1 MCKGNTRCLNHI
13 VDSEELTI
21 APEDIDECLDNVN
34 DIVLNRS
41 GLRNYG
47 STCYLNAF
55 LQIYFHFA
63 ELRQAIY
70 QLPYDQSSPEGVI
83 EQLQLIFSQMQLSRE
98 GLVDPG
104 GLIEALHL
112 SERDQQVGVIPLSS
126 GRFDWLNLIEY
137 WRQRFKYSKE
147 PVDYCHRVQCQDL
160 WVVLMFEFFFKDAP
174 EFHSLFMSL
183 LETRFSS
190 VGQTAIRNLFQGSC
204 VYETRC
210 QTCGFVSRLPSQ
222 FLELDIKVS
231 TGCLEEYIQKYLA
244 EEELTGDNQY
254 ACPQCAMKR
263 DGSRRV
269 RITATPLMLC
279 IQLLRFNYD
288 QRLGRRVKQAA
299 PVRLPDLLDM
309 GPYISPEHPSN
320 SPEGGVKK
328 RFLYRCSGVLLHL
341 GRYSTSGHYIAVVRC
356 SDVDKDLWK
365 VCNDERVFTVP
376 VDEFDLSKV
385 NAAATSATS
394 VRSTPKKPAS
404 SSSKLAAMNV
414 ESDTVENVN
423 TTNVDGDNVYHV
435 SPSAYMVFYRLIETD
450 DAPANSEGTAMEID
464 VPDHLRRVVD
474 ASNVAFTMEN
484 LNKRLKKYN
493 CRPCASTP
501 VSIQAFAAVTSMNS
515 LSAFH
520 AVSPFIIL
528 RSFGLTW
535 IEQKQQTLGQLIL
548 RRYILENLR
557 TVKGKKSLPCKR
569 RKPNSSFD
577 SNGGDVN
584 CTSNVVNL
592 VSDDSDDESS
602 TGGDLD
608 DICIVPTWWLAEWLN
623 KPQLPPP
630 QLYFPPQD
638 KAVFVEARQFT
649 GTLPIFCTHNRI
661 SPNVHLQHIRAVS
674 RSGLSRCF
682 NLSLDLDCG
691 EVVAPNSISSPFTSV
706 EAAAALSPCI
716 DCLRWR
722 VAVKGFNEEC
732 NALTKEISRW
742 RRASKGGVWP
752 LVPGAESAAYEGQI
766 LASPP
771 RVYFLGSKSF
781 ANWRSFAQTFFSTA
795 AKAPSPP
802 PTTEFNKDAVCPHNH
817 LLVDN
822 IRCLPPSL
830 WHRMVALFTIPNTT
844 TTVTMPEYPSDR
856 CDLSPCLQ
864 CADVKENLLARAQKE
879 RGALSGIITALTSG
893 SSQRQL
899 DGLITNVRESL
910 TEASEDDRFIYLV
923 PTEFIHQWRRY
934 LRLPAVVAPPSELPS
949 GLEAPGALCIHG
961 CVSLTTPLIVN
972 LNTLQMPWTELLEE
986 NLVYP
991 LSSHEWHI
999 MRQFYSTTSEHPP
1012 LCLVALQN
1020 GENQEDM
1027 DQDYKMQEAVLPR
1040 QQQFCLVDAP
1050 EVCNECYAQ
1059 VQQRR
1064 CNFVAARIFIRQ
1076 VAGPA
1081 EALAFNFASSAS
1093 AEQTI
1098 SSVQS
1103 PTKEASSTSTAV
1115 VRRSQRK
1122 RVSREDSILRVNSFT
1137 KLIDLRVQLINV
1149 VGAAP
1154 YDQHILLN
1162 GIELTD
1168 NTSSLYQLGIR
1179 PETRLLVWVD
1189 TPTSEAIA
1197 EASKKSPTTPSGSV
1211 NSSFPPGDDR
1221 QVETGFKGTRL
1232 LNYWSSEGKNTSL
1245 SGVS

>member
-1 MCKGNTRCLNHI
+1 MGRKLDRRWECLSQLSNPDEVTLAHLKKFYRLEDQACPLDACRSMCKGNTRCLNHI
-13 VDSEELTI
+13 TDAEEVTIPSEDVE
-21 APEDIDECLDNVN
+21 EFSDNVN

-70 QLPYDQSSPEGVI
+70 QLPYNQSFPEGVV

-112 SERDQQVGVIPLSS
+112 SERDQQ
-126 GRFDWLNLIEY
+126 
-137 WRQRFKYSKE
+137 
-147 PVDYCHRVQCQDL
+147 
-160 WVVLMFEFFFKDAP
+160 DAP

-190 VGQTAIRNLFQGSC
+190 VGQTVIRDLFQGSC

-210 QTCGFVSRLPSQ
+210 QICGFVSRLPSQ
-222 FLELDIKVS
+222 FLELDIKVA
-231 TGCLEEYIQKYLA
+231 TGRLEEYIQKYLA

-254 ACPQCAMKR
+254 ACPQCATKR

-309 GPYISPEHPSN
+309 TPYISPEDPS
-320 SPEGGVKK
+320 SPTENNEKK

-356 SDVDKDLWK
+356 SDADKDFWK

-385 NAAATSATS
+385 NTTATSATS

-404 SSSKLAAMNV
+404 VSSKPAPMV
-414 ESDTVENVN
+414 IDSDTVENDN
-423 TTNVDGDNVYHV
+423 TANVDGDNVYHV
-435 SPSAYMVFYRLIETD
+435 SPSAYMVFYRLVEAD
-450 DAPANSEGTAMEID
+450 DAPMNNGPAMEVD

-474 ASNVAFTMEN
+474 ATNVVFTMEN
-484 LNKRLKKYN
+484 LNRRLEK
-493 CRPCASTP
+493 
-501 VSIQAFAAVTSMNS
+501 
-515 LSAFH
+515 
-520 AVSPFIIL
+520 
-528 RSFGLTW
+528 
-535 IEQKQQTLGQLIL
+535 IEQKQLTLGRIIL
-548 RRYILENLR
+548 RRYILEHLR
-557 TVKGKKSLPCKR
+557 TVTGKELLPRKR
-569 RKPNSSFD
+569 RKPNSS
-577 SNGGDVN
+577 V
-584 CTSNVVNL
+584 TSNDDANDVVNST
-592 VSDDSDDESS
+592 VNVVDSIGDDPDAEDS
-602 TGGDLD
+602 TDADLD

-623 KPQLPPP
+623 EPQFPPP
-630 QLYFPPQD
+630 QLHFPPHD
-638 KAVFVEARQFT
+638 KDVFVEAREFV
-649 GTLPIFCTHNRI
+649 GALPLFCTHNRI
-661 SPNVHLQHIRAVS
+661 SPNVHSQHIRAVS
-674 RSGLSRCF
+674 RSGLSLCF
-682 NLSLDLDCG
+682 NLSLDLDNC
-691 EVVAPNSISSPFTSV
+691 EVIAPDSVSSPFTSI
-706 EAAAALSPCI
+706 EAVAALSPCI
-716 DCLRWR
+716 GCLRWR
-722 VAVKGFNEEC
+722 VAVKGFNKEC
-732 NALTKEISRW
+732 NALTKDISRW

-752 LVPGAESAAYEGQI
+752 LVPGAESAVSS
-766 LASPP
+766 SPS
-771 RVYFLGSKSF
+771 RVYFLGMKSF
-781 ANWRSFAQTFFSTA
+781 TNWRSFAQTYFCAA
-795 AKAPSPP
+795 AKASSCP
-802 PTTEFNKDAVCPHNH
+802 PTTDFNKDAVCPHNH
-817 LLVDN
+817 LLADN

-830 WHRMVALFTIPNTT
+830 WHRIVALFTLPNSTAT
-844 TTVTMPEYPSDR
+844 ATIPEYPSDC

-864 CADVKENLLARAQKE
+864 CADVKENLLARAQNE
-879 RGALSGIITALTSG
+879 REALSGILTALTSG

-899 DGLITNVRESL
+899 DGLITGVE
-910 TEASEDDRFIYLV
+910 TELAEANEGNRSIYLV
-923 PTEFIHQWRRY
+923 PTEFIQQWRRY
-934 LRLPAVVAPPSELPS
+934 LRLPAAIAPPVELPS
-949 GLEAPGALCIHG
+949 GLEAAGVLCIHE
-961 CVSLTTPLIVN
+961 C
-972 LNTLQMPWTELLEE
+972 LQMPWNELLED

-991 LSSHEWHI
+991 LSSYEWHA
-999 MRQFYSTTSEHPP
+999 MSQFYSVTSDHRP
-1012 LCLVALQN
+1012 LRLVALPN
-1020 GENQEDM
+1020 DEKQEGM
-1027 DQDYKMQEAVLPR
+1027 DQDDETGTAALPK
-1040 QQQFCLVDAP
+1040 QQRFSLVGSP
-1050 EVCNECYAQ
+1050 EVCDECYAL

-1081 EALAFNFASSAS
+1081 EALAFNS
-1093 AEQTI
+1093 T
-1098 SSVQS
+1098 S
-1103 PTKEASSTSTAV
+1103 PASSTSLEQTTSSIQSPTREATSANAAV
-1115 VRRSQRK
+1115 VRRSQRR

-1154 YDQHILLN
+1154 YDQHILLD
-1162 GIELTD
+1162 GVELTD

-1179 PETRLLVWVD
+1179 PETRLLVWID
-1189 TPTSEAIA
+1189 TPNSEAIA
-1197 EASKKSPTTPSGSV
+1197 EASKKPPTTPSSSAN
-1211 NSSFPPGDDR
+1211 NSFSPADR

-1232 LNYWSSEGKNTSL
+1232 LDYWSPDEKNSSL

>member
-1 MCKGNTRCLNHI
+1 MGRKTDRRWEYLAQLSDPDEVNLSHLRKFYQLELKACPLDACRSMCKGNIRCLNHI
-13 VDSEELTI
+13 VDVEEVTVP
-21 APEDIDECLDNVN
+21 AEDIEEALDNTN
-34 DIVLNRS
+34 DIVLNHS

-47 STCYLNAF
+47 NTCYLNAF

-70 QLPYDQSSPEGVI
+70 QLPYNQFSPEGVI

-112 SERDQQVGVIPLSS
+112 SERDQQ
-126 GRFDWLNLIEY
+126 
-137 WRQRFKYSKE
+137 
-147 PVDYCHRVQCQDL
+147 
-160 WVVLMFEFFFKDAP
+160 DAP

-190 VGQTAIRNLFQGSC
+190 VGQTAIRDLFQGSC

-210 QTCGFVSRLPSQ
+210 QTCGFVSRLPSH

-231 TGCLEEYIQKYLA
+231 AGCLEEYIKKYLA
-244 EEELTGDNQY
+244 EEELTGDNKY
-254 ACPQCAMKR
+254 ACPQCATKR

-309 GPYISPEHPSN
+309 TPYISLEDSSN
-320 SPEGGVKK
+320 SAGNNPKK

-356 SDVDKDLWK
+356 SNADKDLWK

-385 NAAATSATS
+385 NTAATSATS
-394 VRSTPKKPAS
+394 VRSTPKKPVSAS
-404 SSSKLAAMNV
+404 SKSASMLID
-414 ESDTVENVN
+414 SDTIENVN
-423 TTNVDGDNVYHV
+423 ATSVDGNNVYHV
-435 SPSAYMVFYRLIETD
+435 SPSAYMVFYRLIEID
-450 DAPANSEGTAMEID
+450 DVPVNNNGTAMEVD

-484 LNKRLKKYN
+484 LNKRLK
-493 CRPCASTP
+493 R
-501 VSIQAFAAVTSMNS
+501 
-515 LSAFH
+515 
-520 AVSPFIIL
+520 
-528 RSFGLTW
+528 
-535 IEQKQQTLGQLIL
+535 IEQKQLTLGRQIL
-548 RRYILENLR
+548 RRYMLDHLR
-557 TVKGKKSLPCKR
+557 TATGKESLPRKR
-569 RKPNSSFD
+569 RKPNSFATN
-577 SNGGDVN
+577 NGDASSSVIG
-584 CTSNVVNL
+584 TSNVVDI
-592 VSDDSDDESS
+592 VSDDPDYEYPTDA
-602 TGGDLD
+602 DLD
-608 DICIVPTWWLAEWLN
+608 DICIVPTWWLAEWL
-623 KPQLPPP
+623 KEPQLPPP
-630 QLYFPPQD
+630 QLHLPPPQD
-638 KAVFVEARQFT
+638 KDVFVKARQFI
-649 GTLPIFCTHNRI
+649 GDLPVFCAHNRI

-674 RSGLSRCF
+674 RSGLSQCF
-682 NLSLDLDCG
+682 NLSLDLDSG
-691 EVVAPNSISSPFTSV
+691 EVVAPDSVSSPFTSI
-706 EAAAALSPCI
+706 EAAAALSP
-716 DCLRWR
+716 
-722 VAVKGFNEEC
+722 
-732 NALTKEISRW
+732 
-742 RRASKGGVWP
+742 ASIVSDGGKGGAWP
-752 LVPGAESAAYEGQI
+752 LVPGAASAACEGQI
-766 LASPP
+766 PSSSP
-771 RVYFLGSKSF
+771 RVYFLGAKSF
-781 ANWRSFAQTFFSTA
+781 ASWRSFAQAFFSAT
-795 AKAPSPP
+795 AKACSPAP
-802 PTTEFNKDAVCPHNH
+802 ATEFNKDVVCPHNH
-817 LLVDN
+817 LLVEN

-830 WHRMVALFTIPNTT
+830 WHRMVALFTLPNADITDA
-844 TTVTMPEYPSDR
+844 VPEYPSDR

-879 RGALSGIITALTSG
+879 REALPGILTALTSG

-899 DGLITNVRESL
+899 DGLITGVGMG
-910 TEASEDDRFIYLV
+910 SEKTNDDDRSIYLV
-923 PTEFIHQWRRY
+923 PTEFIQQWRRY
-934 LRLPAVVAPPSELPS
+934 LRLPAAVTPPAELPS
-949 GLEAPGALCIHG
+949 GLEATGVLCIHD
-961 CVSLTTPLIVN
+961 CLR
-972 LNTLQMPWTELLEE
+972 MPWNELLEE

-991 LSSHEWHI
+991 LSSYEWHV
-999 MRQFYSTTSEHPP
+999 MCRFYPVTTDHPP
-1012 LCLVALQN
+1012 LFLVALQN
-1020 GENQEDM
+1020 GGEQGEMGHD
-1027 DQDYKMQEAVLPR
+1027 DKMEEAALSK
-1040 QQQFCLVDAP
+1040 QQQFCPVDAP
-1050 EVCNECYAQ
+1050 EVCDECYAL

-1081 EALAFNFASSAS
+1081 EALAFNCTSPTSSAS
-1093 AEQTI
+1093 VE
-1098 SSVQS
+1098 QS
-1103 PTKEASSTSTAV
+1103 PTKEAASTSAAV

-1162 GIELTD
+1162 GVELTD

-1189 TPTSEAIA
+1189 TPTLEAIA
-1197 EASKKSPTTPSGSV
+1197 EASKKSPNTPSGSV
-1211 NSSFPPGDDR
+1211 NNSFSPGGDR

-1232 LNYWSSEGKNTSL
+1232 LNYWSSEEKNTSL
-1245 SGVS
+1245 SGVT

>member
-1 MCKGNTRCLNHI
+1 MCKGNARCLNHI
-13 VDSEELTI
+13 VDVEEVTMP
-21 APEDIDECLDNVN
+21 AEDIEDSLDN
-34 DIVLNRS
+34 NRS

-70 QLPYDQSSPEGVI
+70 QLPYNQSSPEGVI

-112 SERDQQVGVIPLSS
+112 SERDQQ
-126 GRFDWLNLIEY
+126 
-137 WRQRFKYSKE
+137 
-147 PVDYCHRVQCQDL
+147 
-160 WVVLMFEFFFKDAP
+160 DAP

-190 VGQTAIRNLFQGSC
+190 VGQTAIRDLFQGSC

-210 QTCGFVSRLPSQ
+210 RTCGFVSRLPSH
-222 FLELDIKVS
+222 FLELDIKVA
-231 TGCLEEYIQKYLA
+231 TGCLEEHIQKYLA

-254 ACPQCAMKR
+254 ACPRCAKKR

-309 GPYISPEHPSN
+309 TPYISLEHPSN
-320 SPEGGVKK
+320 SVGNRPKK

-341 GRYSTSGHYIAVVRC
+341 GRYSTSGHYIAVIRC
-356 SDVDKDLWK
+356 SDAEKDLWK

-385 NAAATSATS
+385 NTAATSATS
-394 VRSTPKKPAS
+394 VRSTPKKPVSAS
-404 SSSKLAAMNV
+404 NKSATMAID
-414 ESDTVENVN
+414 SDTIENVN
-423 TTNVDGDNVYHV
+423 ATGVDGDSIYHV
-435 SPSAYMVFYRLIETD
+435 SPSAYMVFYRLIEAD
-450 DAPANSEGTAMEID
+450 NVPVNNDGTVMEVD

-484 LNKRLKKYN
+484 LNKRLQK
-493 CRPCASTP
+493 
-501 VSIQAFAAVTSMNS
+501 
-515 LSAFH
+515 
-520 AVSPFIIL
+520 
-528 RSFGLTW
+528 
-535 IEQKQQTLGQLIL
+535 IEQKQLTLGRLIL
-548 RRYILENLR
+548 RRYMLEHLR
-557 TVKGKKSLPCKR
+557 TATGKESLPRKR
-569 RKPNSSFD
+569 RKPNSFVT
-577 SNGGDVN
+577 SNGDANSSVN
-584 CTSNVVNL
+584 GTSNVVDL
-592 VSDDSDDESS
+592 VGDDPDDEDL
-602 TGGDLD
+602 TNADLD

-630 QLYFPPQD
+630 QLHFPPQD
-638 KAVFVEARQFT
+638 KDVFVEARQFI
-649 GTLPIFCTHNRI
+649 GALPIFCTHNRI

-674 RSGLSRCF
+674 RSGLSQCF
-682 NLSLDLDCG
+682 NLSLDLDSG
-691 EVVAPNSISSPFTSV
+691 EVVVPDSVSSPFTSI
-706 EAAAALSPCI
+706 EAATALSPCI

-722 VAVKGFNEEC
+722 VAVKGFNKEC

-742 RRASKGGVWP
+742 RRASKGGAWP
-752 LVPGAESAAYEGQI
+752 LVPGAESAVCEGQI
-766 LASPP
+766 LSSSSP
-771 RVYFLGSKSF
+771 RVYFLGAKSF
-781 ANWRSFAQTFFSTA
+781 ANWRSFAQAFFSAA
-795 AKAPSPP
+795 AKACSSP
-802 PTTEFNKDAVCPHNH
+802 PTTEFNKDVVCPHNH

-830 WHRMVALFTIPNTT
+830 WYRIVALFTLPNATT
-844 TTVTMPEYPSDR
+844 TAAVPEYPSDR
-856 CDLSPCLQ
+856 CDLLPCLQ

-879 RGALSGIITALTSG
+879 REALSGILTALTSG
-893 SSQRQL
+893 FSQRKL
-899 DGLITNVRESL
+899 DGLITGVEMGSTKANN
-910 TEASEDDRFIYLV
+910 DDRSIYLV
-923 PTEFIHQWRRY
+923 PAEFVQQWRRY
-934 LRLPAVVAPPSELPS
+934 LRLPAAVTPPVELPS
-949 GLEAPGALCIHG
+949 GLEATGVLCIHD
-961 CVSLTTPLIVN
+961 CLR
-972 LNTLQMPWTELLEE
+972 MPWNELLEE

-991 LSSHEWHI
+991 LSSHEWHV
-999 MRQFYSTTSEHPP
+999 MNQFYPVTPDHPP
-1012 LCLVALQN
+1012 LCLVASQN
-1020 GENQEDM
+1020 EGKQEEV
-1027 DQDYKMQEAVLPR
+1027 DQDDKMGRAALPKE
-1040 QQQFCLVDAP
+1040 QQFCLVDAP
-1050 EVCNECYAQ
+1050 EVCDECYAL

-1081 EALAFNFASSAS
+1081 EALAFDFASPTSAS
-1093 AEQTI
+1093 VER
-1098 SSVQS
+1098 S
-1103 PTKEASSTSTAV
+1103 PTKEAASTSAAV

-1162 GIELTD
+1162 GVELTD
-1168 NTSSLYQLGIR
+1168 NTSNLYQLGIR

-1197 EASKKSPTTPSGSV
+1197 EASKKSPTTPYGSAS
-1211 NSSFPPGDDR
+1211 NSFPPGGDR

-1232 LNYWSSEGKNTSL
+1232 LDYWSPEEKNTSL